1 MKKQKLELKAGIK
14 YRGYGFIN
22 DFGEF
27 EFTPE
32 QTGSRM
38 GKRRLIKEGENFTIS
53 ETSAVRIFHLTL
65 PKSLSGL
72 DLIKEFLNTMN
83 KIVEILRDYEI

>member
-1 MKKQKLELKAGIK
+1 MKKKRLELQAGVK

-38 GKRRLIKEGENFTIS
+38 GKRKLIKEGENFTIS
-53 ETSAVRIFHLTL
+53 ETGALRIFHLTL
-65 PKSLSGL
+65 PKGLSGL